1 VPTDEHDT
9 DPSTPEARRSTEGRS
24 GAPFGDDP
32 PPSPEGVSER
42 PPVPRISTDPG
53 VGPPSEVRVPT
64 PRPMGI
70 VVPVA
75 APFAKKDS
83 VEILLD
89 GITGLQPERTKTTPQ
104 TDGQA
109 SAAYHARHDVRPA
122 RTSPDAEPKVVVER
136 AQHAP
141 TLRIDRAKLNA
152 ARSLDPT
159 AVVPAQVGP
168 RIVAAVVSGL
178 VVVLLL
184 FVATRLTFPQTPAAS
199 ASPSLAPA
207 PLASEIPAVP
217 SARASQA
224 PPAAETAAPSNNVVE
239 KRAVPA
245 PPLVSPA
252 AVTAP
257 RPRARPAPP
266 ASSSP
271 DWGELKTTFH

>member
-1 VPTDEHDT
+1 
-9 DPSTPEARRSTEGRS
+9 
-24 GAPFGDDP
+24 
-32 PPSPEGVSER
+32 
-42 PPVPRISTDPG
+42 VPRISTDPG
-53 VGPPSEVRVPT
+53 VGPPSEIRVPT

-89 GITGLQPERTKTTPQ
+89 GITGPQPERTKTTPQ

-122 RTSPDAEPKVVVER
+122 RTSPDAEPKVVIER

-141 TLRIDRAKLNA
+141 TLRIDRAKLHA
-152 ARSLDPT
+152 AGSLDPT

-168 RIVAAVVSGL
+168 RIVAAVVGGL

-184 FVATRLTFPQTPAAS
+184 FVATRLTFPQAPSPS
-199 ASPSLAPA
+199 ASPSPA

-224 PPAAETAAPSNNVVE
+224 PPAAESAAPSNNVAE
-239 KRAVPA
+239 KPAVPA
-245 PPLVSPA
+245 PPLVSA
-252 AVTAP
+252 TAVTPP
-257 RPRARPAPP
+257 RPRARPTPP